1 MKRFILI
8 SMMALVAVGAW
19 GQDLATFQTGFTT
32 FSADMASTLSY
43 NATVGNNWSD
53 AYLGSF
59 PHFGVGLAG
68 GVTAVPSASLEA
80 LFTSMGVTM
89 PSSVKDF
96 GLPVPAAALS
106 AKIGGLFL
114 PFDVGVKA
122 MILPEAV
129 ASSLSASGITADY
142 QLFGGNVRFGLVKEG
157 LLFPDVSV
165 GAGYNRLSGSI
176 SMPLDT
182 ATQTYTF
189 NDGSTDQ
196 SLTVTDPDLSME
208 WTTDSFDFTLQV
220 SKKFLFIRPYLGT
233 GLSVGK
239 STVKGG
245 MAASMVYDPDTA
257 TASDEYILTDANLAA
272 IKQSL
277 ADAGLDVPDI
287 SADGFMFGS
296 ENSDPVIRL
305 YGGFSLELLILS
317 LDLQGT
323 YVPSTKSLGAS
334 AMVRVEL

>member
-1 MKRFILI
+1 MKRLILI
-8 SMMALVAVGAW
+8 SMMALAAAGAW
-19 GQDLATFQTGFTT
+19 AQDLATFQAGFTT
-32 FSADMASTLSY
+32 FSVDMASTLSY

-68 GVTAVPSASLEA
+68 GVTAVPSESLEA
-80 LFTSMGVTM
+80 LFTSMGVAM
-89 PSSVKDF
+89 PSSIKDF

-106 AKIGGLFL
+106 AKVGGLIL

-122 MILPEAV
+122 MILPESV
-129 ASSLSASGITADY
+129 ASSLSASGITTDY
-142 QLFGGNVRFGLVKEG
+142 SLFGGNVRFGLVKEG

-176 SMPLDT
+176 SMPLDI
-182 ATQTYTF
+182 ATQTYSF
-189 NDGSTDQ
+189 DPGSGTQ
-196 SLTVTDPDLSME
+196 TLTVTDPALNME
-208 WTTDSFDFTLQV
+208 WTTNSFDFTLQV

-239 STVKGG
+239 STVNGG
-245 MAASMVYDPDTA
+245 MAASMVYDDGSGPVTLDSA
-257 TASDEYILTDANLAA
+257 GVAQLKSELAA
-272 IKQSL
+272 
-277 ADAGLDVPDI
+277 AGIDVPDI

>member
-1 MKRFILI
+1 
-8 SMMALVAVGAW
+8 MMALAAAGAW
-19 GQDLATFQTGFTT
+19 AQDLATFQAGFTT
-32 FSADMASTLSY
+32 FSVDMASTLSY

-68 GVTAVPSASLEA
+68 GVTAVPSESLEA
-80 LFTSMGVTM
+80 LFTSMDVAM
-89 PSSVKDF
+89 PSSIKDF

-106 AKIGGLFL
+106 AKVGGLFL

-122 MILPEAV
+122 MILPETV

-142 QLFGGNVRFGLVKEG
+142 SLFGGNVRFGLVKEG

-165 GAGYNRLSGSI
+165 GAGYNRLSGAI
-176 SMPLDT
+176 KMPLDIT
-182 ATQTYTF
+182 SQTYNFDT
-189 NDGSTDQ
+189 NGDSINDQ
-196 SLTVTDPDLSME
+196 SLTVTDPALNME
-208 WTTDSFDFTLQV
+208 WTTNSFDFTLQV

-239 STVKGG
+239 STVNGG
-245 MAASMVYDPDTA
+245 MAAAMLYDDNTGDA
-257 TASDEYILTDANLAA
+257 TPAVAVTDAEVAA
-272 IKQSL
+272 IKQAL

-287 SADGFMFGS
+287 SAAGFMFGS

>member
-1 MKRFILI
+1 MKRFVLI
-8 SMMALVAVGAW
+8 SMMALAAAGAW
-19 GQDLATFQTGFTT
+19 AQDLATFQAGFTT
-32 FSADMASTLSY
+32 FSVDMASTLSY

-68 GVTAVPSASLEA
+68 GITAVPSESLEA
-80 LFTSMGVTM
+80 LFTSMGVAM
-89 PSSVKDF
+89 PDSIKSL

-106 AKIGGLFL
+106 AKIGGLIL
-114 PFDVGVKA
+114 PFDVGLKA
-122 MILPEAV
+122 MILPESV
-129 ASSLSASGITADY
+129 ASSLSASGVTADY

-157 LLFPDVSV
+157 LLFPDVSI
-165 GAGYNRLSGSI
+165 GAGYNRLSGSVK
-176 SMPLDT
+176 MALDT
-182 ATQTYTF
+182 ASQTYTF

-208 WTTDSFDFTLQV
+208 WTTNSFDFTLQV

-239 STVKGG
+239 STVNGG
-245 MAASMVYDPDTA
+245 MAAAMLYDDDTS
-257 TASDEYILTDANLAA
+257 TPGDEVDVTDAEVAA
-272 IKQSL
+272 IKQAL